1 MWRALLECTQLK
13 TVEGQTTLADE
24 IFADINKQDKRVINY
39 QALPYWANQQ
49 GMKNSGL
56 SEFGECLYKLGKV

>member
-24 IFADINKQDKRVINY
+24 NFADINKQHERVINHLAWAY
-39 QALPYWANQQ
+39 QANQQ
-49 GMKNSGL
+49 GRKNLGL
-56 SEFGECLYKLGKV
+56 WEFGECLYKLEKV